1 MFWRNPLSTPV
12 YNSIF
17 AFISCLSMTSK
28 LARSERLR
36 LSRIFPT
43 YAHSPSHDL
52 MWVHPS
58 TSSEVCQRF
67 SKSPMTVS
75 FLRSS
80 LWELLSFFSAR
91 LRFSPAD
98 TVSPGNYEVVVVF
111 FLNKCPGAKAFPTQ
125 KLQVQL
131 KKKIKPCEWGF
142 SRVLLNRWNHASSL
156 QTGFWGPATLFASSS
171 ERSAAG
177 FHSCQFSRLLPNS
190 GGADE
195 NRASWNSIGLWS
207 FLE

>member
-80 LWELLSFFSAR
+80 LWELLSFFLAR
-91 LRFSPAD
+91 LRFYESEKWKWSRSVISDSLGPHGLQPTSLLCPWD
-98 TVSPGNYEVVVVF
+98 FPGKEYWRRVPLPCPIPINNS
-111 FLNKCPGAKAFPTQ
+111 LNGSRLNSQMTEWPNG
-125 KLQVQL
+125 L
-131 KKKIKPCEWGF
+131 KKKTKQ
-142 SRVLLNRWNHASSL
+142 NN
-156 QTGFWGPATLFASSS
+156 
-171 ERSAAG
+171 
-177 FHSCQFSRLLPNS
+177 
-190 GGADE
+190 
-195 NRASWNSIGLWS
+195 
-207 FLE
+207 